1 MGFLTIAKVRH
12 PTHPNLYIGVGEIG
26 ELAHPKTPHF
36 GEIGELPRQFFFGA
50 NKPGSPEKYK
60 NGNRG
65 KVKSRPSFGTKG
77 AGYGHRHMQ
86 NMRL

>member
-36 GEIGELPRQFFFGA
+36 GEIGELPRQFFLGT
-50 NKPGSPEKYK
+50 NKPCIPGEAS
-60 NGNRG
+60 
-65 KVKSRPSFGTKG
+65 TK
-77 AGYGHRHMQ
+77 ATAWLLTQRA
-86 NMRL
+86 

>member
-12 PTHPNLYIGVGEIG
+12 PTHPNLYIGGGEIG

-36 GEIGELPRQFFFGA
+36 GEIGELPRQSFLGT
-50 NKPGSPEKYK
+50 NKPGSPEKYE

-65 KVKSRPSFGTKG
+65 KAKSRPSLGTKG
-77 AGYGHRHMQ
+77 GSHGNRPVHK
-86 NMRL
+86 MRL